1 MTASV
6 DIAAWLV
13 SRHGAE
19 KRLTN
24 MSLNRLCFFA
34 QVESLR
40 STGTTVFDD
49 SIVAWRCGP
58 VCPAVYHAYERY
70 GRASVPAP
78 VMEAPDL
85 SDGEA
90 VVMDMLWK
98 DYGWLSAYDLV
109 RLSCRDGGA
118 WSKAWTQGQ
127 GTPIMPGLILDSV
140 DVDGFDPDRTF
151 AASVKRVER
160 RYRNTL
166 RLLADS

>member
-13 SRHGAE
+13 SRHGAGT
-19 KRLTN
+19 RLTN

-49 SIVAWRCGP
+49 PIVAWRCGP

-70 GRASVPAP
+70 GRTSVPAP
-78 VMEAPDL
+78 VMEAPGL
-85 SDGEA
+85 SDGETMI
-90 VVMDMLWK
+90 MDMLLWK

-118 WSKAWTQGQ
+118 
-127 GTPIMPGLILDSV
+127 
-140 DVDGFDPDRTF
+140 
-151 AASVKRVER
+151 
-160 RYRNTL
+160 
-166 RLLADS
+166 